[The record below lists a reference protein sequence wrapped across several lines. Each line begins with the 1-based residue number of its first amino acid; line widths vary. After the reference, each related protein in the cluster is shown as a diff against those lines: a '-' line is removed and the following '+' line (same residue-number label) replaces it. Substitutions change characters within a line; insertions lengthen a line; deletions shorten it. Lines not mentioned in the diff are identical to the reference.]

1 MHALLIHQLI
11 GSKGGLLRGVL
22 VGEKGVCVGGKGRER
37 GMGDAGHDG
46 ADLTP

>member
-11 GSKGGLLRGVL
+11 GSRGSLIRRVI
-22 VGEKGVCVGGKGRER
+22 GVCVAGKDR